1 MLRAISYIADY
12 SDLMPDAQ
20 RPPRWLSPTQM
31 KAWRAFIETVG
42 DLTMALER
50 DLLPTGLTV
59 GDYQV
64 LVYLSETPDQQMRM
78 SDLADRLQLTPS
90 GLTRRLDG
98 LVHHKWVDR
107 VPSDRDRRVTMAQ
120 LTPAGFAALEA
131 AAPVHVESVQRRIFD
146 HLGTEQVRHLGTAFT
161 AIAAG
166 LEKASS

>member
-1 MLRAISYIADY
+1 
-12 SDLMPDAQ
+12 
-20 RPPRWLSPTQM
+20 M

-64 LVYLSETPDQQMRM
+64 LVYLSEAPDHQMRM

-98 LVHHKWVDR
+98 LVQHKWVER
-107 VPSDRDRRVTMAQ
+107 VPSVLDRRVTMAQ
-120 LTPAGFAALEA
+120 LTAAGFATLEA
-131 AAPVHVESVQRRIFD
+131 AAPVHVESVQQRIFD
-146 HLGTEQVRHLGTAFT
+146 HLDSEQVRHLGTAFT

-166 LEKASS
+166 LKQATS